1 METWYEKNKKFVAS
15 LKHNIQETRLS
26 ESLEGLFQLKPVE
39 DCITML
45 VSDVMRLKEKN
56 DELEKTIM
64 ELKK

>member
-1 METWYEKNKKFVAS
+1 METWYEKNKKFVAA
-15 LKHNIQETRLS
+15 LKHTIQETRLS

-45 VSDVMRLKEKN
+45 LSDISRLKQKN
-56 DELEKTIM
+56 DELEKTIV